1 MAVLMSVPIPS
12 IEAYLQ
18 IGRSLWPSINAVGLR
33 DAMLRDHGS
42 SAGLNAP
49 AVLKKLKTGQPG
61 VPLAAEEGALQ
72 VFALPV
78 TSADGKLLGYLLVQE
93 DAHPLGDSGERI
105 QALGTAL
112 SPLVTCLVP
121 VLQAKSPARRRVE
134 TLTERSE
141 ELEWLFQ
148 LAGRIKSGEGDQNV
162 LQALMSAAA
171 ERLDAAFVGL
181 DIPSKRILHEHSA
194 QAAAAAQLQAAWQ
207 KAQAPIAT
215 WLQRQRKPLLIN
227 KPSASAGAH
236 ARCKVLAVPVE
247 REDGV
252 VLGALVFYRLLEGQ
266 NFGDREIFIARHLGR
281 QTAQLVDSQFDLM
294 TGLYNQAG
302 LEQNALQMLAECEE
316 ADTSIW
322 YLDIDHLHVANQL
335 HGFEVGNELIV
346 RVADLL
352 APPLLPENALAARL
366 GTDHFAVVLPRC
378 SVDHAKSLAENFTAA
393 AAQLQLGP
401 KEEPLEV
408 SVSCGIAAMVNMS
421 QGFARALAAAEMACK
436 SAKSHGRGRVEVY
449 NFDNDSMMRRHGD
462 VMAIGRLRTA
472 LKLDKLALF
481 AQPIVP
487 LRGESVPAS
496 YEILLRLQDE
506 KGEMT
511 SLGPLINAAHRY
523 QLLPTIDKWV
533 AQRALEMLAP
543 YRNLL
548 SSRGVGMSINVS
560 GQSIGDETFVAQFA
574 QWIKAARLPH
584 DCITIEITEQA
595 AVTNLKLA
603 NKLMER
609 LKNLGCQFALD
620 DFGTGSN
627 SLTTLNGLG
636 ISRVKID
643 GSFVK
648 NVVTDR
654 NSHSTVRAIVEL
666 AAGLSI
672 DTVAEFVENEEI
684 AAEVRALGV
693 DYAQGYAYGRPRPLK
708 DILSEMTLDESQR
721 LHRLFLES

>member
-1 MAVLMSVPIPS
+1 MSAPIPS

-18 IGRSLWPSINAVGLR
+18 IARSLWPSINAVGLR
-33 DAMLRDHGS
+33 DASLRDQGTSTGLHG
-42 SAGLNAP
+42 P
-49 AVLKKLKTGQPG
+49 AILKKLKESRQGAP
-61 VPLAAEEGALQ
+61 VSAEAGAVHL
-72 VFALPV
+72 FALPV
-78 TSADGKLLGYLLVQE
+78 ASADGAILGYLLVQE
-93 DAHPLGDSGERI
+93 DAHPLGDTDERI
-105 QALGTAL
+105 ESLSNALA
-112 SPLVTCLVP
+112 PLLTCLVP
-121 VLQAKSPARRRVE
+121 VLQPKLPARRRVE
-134 TLTERSE
+134 TLTERSA

-162 LQALMSAAA
+162 LQALLSAAA
-171 ERLDAAFVGL
+171 ARINAAFVGL
-181 DIPSKRILHEHSA
+181 DIPGKRILHEHA
-194 QAAAAAQLQAAWQ
+194 ERAEAAGQLQGAWQ

-215 WLQRQRKPLLIN
+215 WLQRQRKPLLVN
-227 KPSASAGAH
+227 KPSATAGTH

-247 REDGV
+247 REDGIV
-252 VLGALVFYRLLEGQ
+252 IGALAFYRLLDAED
-266 NFGDREIFIARHLGR
+266 FGDREIFVARHLGR
-281 QTAQLVDSQFDLM
+281 QAAQLVDSQFDLM
-294 TGLYNQAG
+294 TGLYTQAG
-302 LEQNALQMLAECEE
+302 LEQNAQQMLIESEE

-378 SVDHAKSLAENFTAA
+378 SVDHARSLAENFAAA

-408 SVSCGIAAMVNMS
+408 SVSCGIAAMVNMA

-436 SAKSHGRGRVEVY
+436 SAKGHGRGRVEVY

-462 VMAIGRLRTA
+462 VMAIGRLRSA
-472 LKLDKLALF
+472 LKFDKLALY

-487 LRGESVPAS
+487 LRGDSTPAS

-506 KGEMT
+506 NGEMT
-511 SLGPLINAAHRY
+511 SLGPLVNAAHRY
-523 QLLPTIDKWV
+523 QLLPSIDKWV
-533 AQRALEMLAP
+533 AQRALDMLAP

-595 AVTNLKLA
+595 AVTNLKHA

-609 LKNLGCQFALD
+609 LKDLGCQFALD

-672 DTVAEFVENEEI
+672 DTVAEFVETEEI
-684 AAEVRALGV
+684 AAEVRELGV

>member
-1 MAVLMSVPIPS
+1 MSATVPS

-18 IGRSLWPSINAVGLR
+18 IARSLWPTIHAVGLR
-33 DAMLRDHGS
+33 DALLRDQGT
-42 SAGLNAP
+42 SAGLDTS
-49 AVLKKLKTGQPG
+49 AVLRSFKQHPQGAPW
-61 VPLAAEEGALQ
+61 VAEAGTRQ

-78 TSADGKLLGYLLVQE
+78 AAGDSLLGYLLAQE
-93 DAHPLGDSGERI
+93 DAHPLGDPQERLATL
-105 QALGTAL
+105 QRALA
-112 SPLVTCLVP
+112 PLLTCLVP
-121 VLQAKSPARRRVE
+121 VLQPKLSTRRRVE
-134 TLTERSE
+134 SLTERSA

-148 LAGRIKSGEGDQNV
+148 LAGRIKSSEGDQNV
-162 LQALMSAAA
+162 VQALMSAGAQ
-171 ERLDAAFVGL
+171 RLGAAFVGL
-181 DIPSKRILHEHSA
+181 DIPGKRILHEHAASSDA
-194 QAAAAAQLQAAWQ
+194 QPQLQRAWQ
-207 KAQAPIAT
+207 QAQAPIAT
-215 WLQRQRKPLLIN
+215 WLQRQHKPLLIN
-227 KPSASAGAH
+227 KPSATAGAH
-236 ARCKVLAVPVE
+236 ARCKLLAVPVE
-247 REDGV
+247 REDGIV
-252 VLGALVFYRLLEGQ
+252 IGALAFYRPLEGSD
-266 NFGDREIFIARHLGR
+266 FGPREVFVARHLGR
-281 QTAQLVDSQFDLM
+281 QAAQLVDSQFDLM
-294 TGLYNQAG
+294 TGLYTQGG
-302 LEQNALQMLAECEE
+302 LEQNTQQMLNACDE

-352 APPLLPENALAARL
+352 SPPLLPDNALAARL

-378 SVDHAKSLAENFTAA
+378 SVDHARTLAEKFAA
-393 AAQLQLGP
+393 VAAQLQLGP
-401 KEEPLEV
+401 REEPLEV
-408 SVSCGIAAMVNMS
+408 SVSCGIAAMVNMA

-436 SAKSHGRGRVEVY
+436 SAKNHGRGRVEVY

-462 VMAIGRLRTA
+462 VIAIGRLRTA

-487 LRGESVPAS
+487 LKGDSTPSS

-543 YRNLL
+543 YRNML
-548 SSRGVGMSINVS
+548 SSREVGMSINVS

-609 LKNLGCQFALD
+609 LKSLGCQFALD

-627 SLTTLNGLG
+627 SLTTLNALK

-648 NVVTDR
+648 NVVSDR
-654 NSHSTVRAIVEL
+654 SSHSTVRAIVEL

-672 DTVAEFVENEEI
+672 DTVAEFVETQEI
-684 AAEVRALGV
+684 ADEVRALGV

-708 DILSEMTLDESQR
+708 DILAEMTHEESQR